1 MTWLRKSEVRLLGLT
16 LLIIGGTNSPGF
28 ALQIDQ
34 SVIVMARK
42 PLESPAEARRIV
54 ADIREEAAKASES
67 GRVRLGSLQLQSNSG
82 THGVSLKPVAVK
94 TSRASD
100 YGGQSLL
107 LRTEESLRAIVLAGN
122 LNAGVYTAWWVIFNR
137 PDLCLSRSQPASHC
151 DAGNLSDLVRG
162 DASIYWAAG
171 AVVKSDRV
179 GLFHA
184 RTTVGDGRDRASAQY
199 VSGHGLTDPL
209 KADVQLVVKYRGPA
223 SSDIEGL
230 SRQLTTL
237 PPDCTDATRT
247 NRLKAFASKCP
258 GFTYALQMSS
268 PSP

>member
-122 LNAGVYTAWWVIFNR
+122 LNAGVFPGHDGDLFNR

-247 NRLKAFASKCP
+247 NHLKAIASNLP
-258 GFTYALQMSS
+258 AYLRGAMSS

>member
-1 MTWLRKSEVRLLGLT
+1 
-16 LLIIGGTNSPGF
+16 
-28 ALQIDQ
+28 
-34 SVIVMARK
+34 MARK
-42 PLESPAEARRIV
+42 PLKSPAEARRIV

-94 TSRASD
+94 TSRASGS

-209 KADVQLVVKYRGPA
+209 KADVQLFSSSIEVRHPA
-223 SSDIEGL
+223 
-230 SRQLTTL
+230 T
-237 PPDCTDATRT
+237 
-247 NRLKAFASKCP
+247 SK
-258 GFTYALQMSS
+258 G
-268 PSP
+268 